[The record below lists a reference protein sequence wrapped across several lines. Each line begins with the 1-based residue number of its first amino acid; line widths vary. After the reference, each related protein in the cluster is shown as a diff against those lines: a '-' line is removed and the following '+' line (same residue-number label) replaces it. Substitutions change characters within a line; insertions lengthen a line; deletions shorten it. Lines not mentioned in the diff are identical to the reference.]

1 MVALNHY
8 PDDHESE
15 VSVVRQMSQKAG
27 AVDFAVSKVF
37 GEGGKGGLELA
48 EKVMAACELPKE
60 FKLLY
65 PDEMN
70 IRDKIKTLAQEIYG
84 ADDVSF
90 GMLLV
95 HKSINLKKLALETCR
110 FAWPKPI

>member
-1 MVALNHY
+1 
-8 PDDHESE
+8 
-15 VSVVRQMSQKAG
+15 
-27 AVDFAVSKVF
+27 
-37 GEGGKGGLELA
+37 
-48 EKVMAACELPKE
+48 MAACELPKE

-90 GMLLV
+90 EDVACAQIDQFEKAGFG
-95 HKSINLKKLALETCR
+95 NLPICMAMQIGR
-110 FAWPKPI
+110 FPKPAFSN